1 MLGVMGAGV
10 AVVVLNYMGL
20 LPGTSPSNGYLWLG
34 LGLIALG
41 FLGATQW
48 R

>member
-1 MLGVMGAGV
+1 VLTLLGAGV
-10 AVVVLNYMGL
+10 AVVVLNYVGL
-20 LPGTSPSNGYLWLG
+20 LPGNSPSNGYLWLG

-41 FLGATQW
+41 FLGATRW